1 MKKCLVVLSLLFTI
15 IINAQTPVLN
25 LQDDTLFLLENNN
38 LKLPNQQV
46 LFTCPGNIV
55 FKGEGTSYKNIILTL
70 ALDSFQQKKL
80 ANIYNAEGGISEFS
94 IVESVIYFSI
104 NNQANPVATFV
115 ESEDS
120 WAIYSNLND
129 SLLAYIPST
138 QVTNSQVFACF
149 YALWNA
155 KNMEETLKAS
165 LKTNVVEENEGLSII
180 YPVIPTG
187 FLWVWDGKYLYPN
200 GAIINDPRVW
210 VFENNKLYPRNYPR
224 TQEEW
229 AWDGSSLKPYWGGNP
244 QGQWSWQ
251 NGVLRQ
257 VWNNNHLN
265 EYIIEDN
272 VIRKRFGNF
281 GDNEW
286 EMEGDV
292 PLPII
297 TAIVLGILYR

>member
-1 MKKCLVVLSLLFTI
+1 MKKYLLSIFLFWVLFPK
-15 IINAQTPVLN
+15 AQTPVLN
-25 LQDDTLFLLENNN
+25 LQGDTLFLIENNYI
-38 LKLPNQQV
+38 KLPNQQV
-46 LFTCPGNIV
+46 IFTCPGNII
-55 FKGEGTSYKNIILTL
+55 FKGEGSSYKNILLTL
-70 ALDSFQQKKL
+70 ALDSIQQKKL
-80 ANIYNAEGGISEFS
+80 ANIYNAEGGVSEFS
-94 IVESVIYFSI
+94 IAESVVYFNI
-104 NNQANPVATFV
+104 NNQNQPVATFV

-120 WAIYSNLND
+120 WAIYNNFND
-129 SLLAYIPST
+129 SLLAYIPSKL
-138 QVTNSQVFACF
+138 VGNAQVFACF

-155 KNMEETLKAS
+155 RNMEETLRAS
-165 LKTNVVEENEGLSII
+165 IKQTIVEENDGLSII

-187 FLWVWDGKYLYPN
+187 FMWIWDGKYLYPN
-200 GAIINDPRVW
+200 GAILSDPRVW

-229 AWDGSSLKPYWGGNP
+229 VWDGSSLKPYWGGNP

-286 EMEGDV
+286 EMEGNV
-292 PLPII
+292 PLPIV